1 MKNFSKSTIYQIYP
15 KSFCDSNGDGVGDIR
30 GIIEKLDYIRSLGV
44 DYIWSTP
51 FFKSPMND
59 NGYDI
64 EDYLDINPMFGNME
78 DVTELI
84 TEAGKR
90 GLGIIFDMV
99 FNHTSTEH
107 EWFKRALAG
116 EEKYMNYY
124 IFRDGNADEPPTNW
138 QSKFGGSAWEY
149 VPSLGKWYLHL
160 FDVSQADLN
169 WDNPEVR
176 NELKKVIL
184 FWKDKGVRGFRFD
197 VVNLISKP
205 EIFRDDEEGDGRR
218 FYTDGPH
225 VHEYLKEL
233 VADTGIEDMLTVGE
247 MSSTCIDHCIRY
259 TDPGEK
265 ELSMC
270 FNFHHLKI
278 DYKDGEKWELQRP
291 DYDRL
296 KDIFREWQLRM
307 QEKNGW
313 NAVFWCN
320 HDQPRVVSRF
330 GDEHKYWKE
339 SAKMLACSIHML
351 RGTPYIY
358 QGEEIGMMNPH
369 YKKIEDYRD
378 VESINYFKIL
388 LEAGKN
394 EDEALHILGERS
406 RDNSRTPMQWD
417 NTEHAGFSAAEPW
430 ISLPEAREGVNV
442 SDQETD
448 GDSVLNFY
456 RKLVNLRKEYEVIR
470 DGRIEFIYDSV
481 KEILG
486 YKRIGE
492 DGEIIVLNNMSSDEV
507 SLPQGID
514 MSGKKILLSNY
525 DQKQLSSIDALRPYE
540 CIVIL

>member
-291 DYDRL
+291 DYDKL

-320 HDQPRVVSRF
+320 HDQPRVVSRL

-369 YKKIEDYRD
+369 FDKIEDYRD
-378 VESINYFKIL
+378 VESINYYKIL
-388 LEAGKN
+388 RESGKSK
-394 EDEALHILGERS
+394 EEALHILGERS

-417 NTEHAGFSAAEPW
+417 NTKYAGFSEAEPW
-430 ISLPEAREGVNV
+430 ISLPEDREGVNV
-442 SDQETD
+442 SDQEAD
-448 GDSVLNFY
+448 EDSVLNFY
-456 RKLVNLRKEYEVIR
+456 RKLVNLRMEYEVIR
-470 DGRIEFIYDSV
+470 DGSIEFIFDSV
-481 KEILG
+481 KEILA
-486 YKRIGE
+486 YKRVGE
-492 DGEIIVLNNMSSDEV
+492 DGDILVLNNMSKDEV
-507 SLPQGID
+507 SLPQSID
-514 MSGKKILLSNY
+514 MAGRKILLSNY
-525 DQKQLSSIDALRPYE
+525 DESRISGIDVLRPYE
-540 CIVIL
+540 CIVIQ

>member
-417 NTEHAGFSAAEPW
+417 NTEHAGFSEAEPW